1 MRAQLLAATF
11 AAAVLTVAGTAAP
24 EEEVAGEACRLRW
37 AIRERSDG
45 SSCRDCHSLPDTP
58 AGRIMRRHAGGEH
71 NSGVLYEEAVGR
83 GALHLRPVRELPAE
97 IVLVGGR
104 VTCTTCHDPASRARQ
119 KTAMPGGVLDLC
131 TACHQL

>member
-1 MRAQLLAATF
+1 MRAPLLAATF
-11 AAAVLTVAGTAAP
+11 AAAVLTVTGIAAP
-24 EEEVAGEACRLRW
+24 EEVAGETCRLRW

-45 SSCRDCHSLPDTP
+45 ASCRECHSLPDTP

-71 NSGVLYEEAVGR
+71 NSGVRYEEATAR
-83 GALHLRPVRELPAE
+83 GALRLRAVRDLPAE

-104 VTCTTCHDPASRARQ
+104 ITCTTCHDPASRARK

-131 TACHQL
+131 TACHLL